1 MCIATASLS
10 YTLTKKSVEKQ
21 ISESFNVVVS
31 DKIRKSLKKVVQDS
45 INANKDYEDIEAAMV
60 KQLKKNNIRGLQQKE
75 ICEKILVPVGIL
87 IEQRKV
93 GRMSSAIKIV

>member
-75 ICEKILVPVGIL
+75 ICEKILVLVGIL